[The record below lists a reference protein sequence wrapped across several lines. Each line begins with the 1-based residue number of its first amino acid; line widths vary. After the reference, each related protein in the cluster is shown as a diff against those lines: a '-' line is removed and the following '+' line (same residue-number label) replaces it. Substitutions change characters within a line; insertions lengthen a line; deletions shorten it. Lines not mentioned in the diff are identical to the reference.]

1 MYITK
6 DSYFLYSGID
16 LEQELKSDDNDNQ
29 GKTVEI
35 FINRVESFFEE
46 YCNLNYE
53 TAETFDSV
61 AYTKALN
68 YQIDYIRKNGDLGF
82 EQIAPRAYN
91 VLKLSAMAN
100 PITQSRRYGN
110 RYIY

>member
-6 DSYFLYSGID
+6 DTYFLYSGID

-35 FINRVESFFEE
+35 FINRVESFMKE
-46 YCNLNYE
+46 YISLKFE
-53 TAETFDSV
+53 TAETFDTT

-68 YQIDYIRKNGDLGF
+68 YQIDYIRKNGEIGF
-82 EQIAPRAYN
+82 EELAPKAYN
-91 VLKLSAMAN
+91 VLKLAAMAN
-100 PITQSRRYGN
+100 PITQARRYGN